1 MRSSR
6 LLSILLRLQL
16 RGRITASELAREFE
30 VAVRKADAALVQVEA
45 WLEVPTAEAG
55 GGGHVAL

>member
-1 MRSSR
+1 MGDPTIYEVRNAR
-6 LLSILLRLQL
+6 L
-16 RGRITASELAREFE
+16 AM
-30 VAVRKADAALVQVEA
+30 RKADAALVQVEA